1 MASELGEY
9 LQRSL
14 EAQRRVWDSW
24 ADIVPARLRGD
35 WPIRFEGS
43 LNPLDLLAAQRAWLI
58 DWSAIWSRHLE
69 AMNASLC
76 SAQRERL
83 LAREALGVAIFDAG
97 LACLDELARLEASQ
111 APQPE
116 TQAQTSESAAP
127 QA

>member
-14 EAQRRVWDSW
+14 DAQRRAWDSW
-24 ADIVPARLRGD
+24 VDIVPERLRGT
-35 WPIRFEGS
+35 WPIAFEGS

-69 AMNASLC
+69 AMNTSLC
-76 SAQRERL
+76 AAQRERL

-97 LACLDELARLEASQ
+97 LACLDELARLEAMQ

-116 TQAQTSESAAP
+116 TQAPEPAP